1 VAALASLRHHRPS
14 PTSPGERPASHHL
27 LIAGLFLVTMSLPVL
42 PQEIIHQILS
52 NIPTK
57 QLCPLLRTSK
67 AIYLDVTGIL
77 HARLESELV
86 IKQDPKLLVGTPIS
100 STSISDL

>member
-1 VAALASLRHHRPS
+1 
-14 PTSPGERPASHHL
+14 
-27 LIAGLFLVTMSLPVL
+27 MSLPLL

-57 QLCPLLRTSK
+57 QLCTLLHTSK

-77 HARLESELV
+77 HARLESEL
-86 IKQDPKLLVGTPIS
+86 ITKQDHKLLVSTPIS